1 MRADW
6 KPRPG
11 LALLGCCALF
21 IVLSAVRVAT
31 FWPRW
36 PQLLCEVG
44 ICLVAAAVGLPGWAR
59 LRRAKA
65 NLPDLSWPQFLRD
78 DLIGLGVGAVLLAV
92 FVALPAEQRD
102 DLLSSLR
109 SVVDWLSLAR
119 GWP

>member
-1 MRADW
+1 MRADR

-44 ICLVAAAVGLPGWAR
+44 ICLV
-59 LRRAKA
+59 
-65 NLPDLSWPQFLRD
+65 
-78 DLIGLGVGAVLLAV
+78 GAVLLAV
-92 FVALPAEQRD
+92 FIALPAEQRD